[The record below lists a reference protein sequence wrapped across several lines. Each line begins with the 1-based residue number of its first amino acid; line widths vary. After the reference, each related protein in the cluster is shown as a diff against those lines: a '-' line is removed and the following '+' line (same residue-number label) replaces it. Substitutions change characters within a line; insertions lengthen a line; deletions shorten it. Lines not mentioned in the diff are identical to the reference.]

1 MRLQLLAFLL
11 LVGCSSG
18 GSPELPK
25 QPDAPTDG
33 GIVASVGKDIDKV
46 DGRVAAA
53 VQVAKEN
60 ANDPVIVKAETG
72 VALSYLPPPQPGDLA
87 FARQRA
93 TQKDAK
99 AYAEAEAYGKKLL
112 ARIEGE
118 WAKLEAQQK
127 EAKRVSDLKDARLVE
142 LAKEIDRVRKEAADE
157 IVKVRKEAA
166 ANLWTMAGVAVA
178 VLGAVATAFAS
189 PKVGVSLL
197 ACGAAI
203 GAFPFVIESE
213 YFTWIAGGFLLVCAA
228 LGVWV
233 VWDKARDEVNQS
245 DKPEE
250 PK

>member
-1 MRLQLLAFLL
+1 MRLQLLASLL

-25 QPDAPTDG
+25 QPDAPTEA
-33 GIVASVGKDIDKV
+33 GIVATVGKDIDKV

-60 ANDPVIVKAETG
+60 SDKPAVVKAETG
-72 VALSYLPPPQPGDLA
+72 VALSYLPVPSEGDLA

-93 TQKDAK
+93 TKMDAK
-99 AYAEAEAYGKKLL
+99 SYAEAEAYGKQLL
-112 ARIEGE
+112 AKVESE
-118 WAKLEAQQK
+118 WAKLESQQK
-127 EAKRVSDLKDARLVE
+127 EAKRVSDLKDARIVE
-142 LAKEIDRVRKEAADE
+142 LTKEIDRVRND
-157 IVKVRKEAA
+157 AA

-233 VWDKARDEVNQS
+233 VWDKARDQVNQS
-245 DKPEE
+245 EPPEE
-250 PK
+250 PKQP

>member
-1 MRLQLLAFLL
+1 MRLQLLASLL

-25 QPDAPTDG
+25 QPDAPTDA
-33 GIVASVGKDIDKV
+33 GIVATVGKDIDKV

-53 VQVAKEN
+53 VKVANEN
-60 ANDPVIVKAETG
+60 ADKPAVVKAETG
-72 VALSYLPPPQPGDLA
+72 VALSYLPAPGEGDLA

-93 TQKDAK
+93 GKMDAK
-99 AYAEAEAYGKKLL
+99 SYAEAEAYGKKLL
-112 ARIEGE
+112 SKVEAE
-118 WAKLEAQQK
+118 WAKLESQQK
-127 EAKRVSDLKDARLVE
+127 EAKRVSELKDARIVE
-142 LAKEIDRVRKEAADE
+142 LTKEIDRVKKD
-157 IVKVRKEAA
+157 AA

-178 VLGAVATAFAS
+178 VIGAVATAFAS

-233 VWDKARDEVNQS
+233 VWDKARDQVNQS
-245 DKPEE
+245 EHPEE
-250 PK
+250 PKQP

>member
-1 MRLQLLAFLL
+1 MRLQLLASLL

-25 QPDAPTDG
+25 QPDAPTEA
-33 GIVASVGKDIDKV
+33 GIVATVGKDIDKV

-60 ANDPVIVKAETG
+60 SDKPAVVKAETG
-72 VALSYLPPPQPGDLA
+72 VALSYLPVPSEGDLA

-93 TQKDAK
+93 TKMDAK
-99 AYAEAEAYGKKLL
+99 SYAEAEAYGKQLL
-112 ARIEGE
+112 AKVESE
-118 WAKLEAQQK
+118 WAKLESQQK
-127 EAKRVSDLKDARLVE
+127 EAKRVSDLKDARIVE
-142 LAKEIDRVRKEAADE
+142 LTKEIDRVRND
-157 IVKVRKEAA
+157 AA

-233 VWDKARDEVNQS
+233 VWDKARDQVNQS
-245 DKPEE
+245 EPPEE
-250 PK
+250 PKEP

>member
-25 QPDAPTDG
+25 QPNAPTEA
-33 GIVASVGKDIDKV
+33 GIVATVGKDIDKV

-60 ANDPVIVKAETG
+60 SDKPAVVKAETG
-72 VALSYLPPPQPGDLA
+72 VALSYLPVPSEGDLA

-93 TQKDAK
+93 TNMDAK
-99 AYAEAEAYGKKLL
+99 SYAEAEAYGKQLL
-112 ARIEGE
+112 AKVESE
-118 WAKLEAQQK
+118 WAKLESQQK
-127 EAKRVSDLKDARLVE
+127 EAKRVSDLKDARIVE
-142 LAKEIDRVRKEAADE
+142 LTKEIDRVRKD
-157 IVKVRKEAA
+157 AA

-233 VWDKARDEVNQS
+233 VWDKARDQVNQS
-245 DKPEE
+245 EPPEE
-250 PK
+250 PKQP

>member
-1 MRLQLLAFLL
+1 MRLQLLASLL

-25 QPDAPTDG
+25 QPDAPTEA
-33 GIVASVGKDIDKV
+33 GIVATVGKDIDKV

-53 VQVAKEN
+53 VKVANEN
-60 ANDPVIVKAETG
+60 ADKPAVVKAETG
-72 VALSYLPPPQPGDLA
+72 VALSYLPAPGEGDLA

-93 TQKDAK
+93 GKMDAK
-99 AYAEAEAYGKKLL
+99 SYAEAEAYGKKLL
-112 ARIEGE
+112 SKVESE

-127 EAKRVSDLKDARLVE
+127 EAKRVSDLKDARIVE
-142 LAKEIDRVRKEAADE
+142 LTKEIDRVRKD
-157 IVKVRKEAA
+157 AA

-233 VWDKARDEVNQS
+233 VWDKARDQVNQS
-245 DKPEE
+245 EPPEE
-250 PK
+250 PKEP

>member
-25 QPDAPTDG
+25 QPDAPTDA
-33 GIVASVGKDIDKV
+33 GIVAAVGKDIDKA

-53 VQVAKEN
+53 VKVANEN
-60 ANDPVIVKAETG
+60 SDKPAVVKAETG
-72 VALSYLPPPQPGDLA
+72 VALSYLPAPSEGDLA

-93 TQKDAK
+93 TKMDAK
-99 AYAEAEAYGKKLL
+99 SYAEAEAYGKQLL
-112 ARIEGE
+112 SKVEAE
-118 WAKLEAQQK
+118 WAKLESQQK
-127 EAKRVSDLKDARLVE
+127 EAKRVSELKDARIVE
-142 LAKEIDRVRKEAADE
+142 LTKEIDRVKKD
-157 IVKVRKEAA
+157 AA

-178 VLGAVATAFAS
+178 VIGAVATAFAS

-233 VWDKARDEVNQS
+233 VWDKARDQVNQS
-245 DKPEE
+245 EHPEE
-250 PK
+250 PKQP